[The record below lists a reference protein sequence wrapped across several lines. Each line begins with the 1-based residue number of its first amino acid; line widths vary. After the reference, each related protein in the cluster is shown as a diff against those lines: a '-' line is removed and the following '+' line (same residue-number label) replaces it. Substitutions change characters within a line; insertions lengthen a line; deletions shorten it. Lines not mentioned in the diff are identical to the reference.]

1 MSKKILMVITVL
13 AILSS
18 CKRINPE
25 HEYHVSGVL
34 IDNCQNGDPIGGVTL
49 QVDMNDETFGTTT
62 TNAFGEFSMSGTMI
76 ERGGRGNGVAYL
88 AINHTP
94 QNGGA
99 FSYRRLA
106 FLPDNGASLDTL
118 YYEGTDLIELNVLAD
133 TNAFTSSDT
142 LYIRYSVPTFIQMD
156 THLNSFGDPY
166 VKKYPGPFDQSILD
180 TVLMNGHSHE
190 KYHSDRDYHVT
201 FWINSYREWK
211 DENRSHRAIY
221 SSNGV
226 QDPPYLSCDNIR
238 SVTLKL

>member
-1 MSKKILMVITVL
+1 MILLLFLGI
-13 AILSS
+13 IYS
-18 CKRINPE
+18 CNRINPE

-34 IDNCQNGDPIGGVTL
+34 IDNCQNNDPMGGVTL

-99 FSYRRLA
+99 YSYRRLA
-106 FLPDNGASLDTL
+106 FIPDNGASLDTL
-118 YYEGTDLIELNVLAD
+118 YNEGTALIELNVLAD

-142 LYIRYSVPTFIQMD
+142 LFIRFSVPTFIQMK
-156 THLNSFGDPY
+156 THVNSYGDPY
-166 VKKYPGPFDQSILD
+166 IKKYPGPFDQSILD
-180 TVLMNGHSHE
+180 TLLMNSHSHE
-190 KYHSDRDYHVT
+190 KYHNDQEYHIDFWVNGWSEWVNDKTRNWRVT
-201 FWINSYREWK
+201 
-211 DENRSHRAIY
+211 Y
-221 SSNGV
+221 SSKGL
-226 QDPPYLSCDNIR
+226 QDPPYHSCDNIR